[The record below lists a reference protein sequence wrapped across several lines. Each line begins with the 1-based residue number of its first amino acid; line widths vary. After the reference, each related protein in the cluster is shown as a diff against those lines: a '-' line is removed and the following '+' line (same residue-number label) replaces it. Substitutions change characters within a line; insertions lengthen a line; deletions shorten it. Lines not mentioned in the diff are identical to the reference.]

1 MEEITLGQYSLPI
14 LLTVILGICFK
25 LIGEGL
31 ADRWKS
37 IIALVLGLGLGLLAM
52 VYNQEAPYTWVVVID
67 HCLFGFM
74 AGAAAVGLYE
84 AQRSVMRPR
93 E

>member
-1 MEEITLGQYSLPI
+1 MGEVTLGQYSLP
-14 LLTVILGICFK
+14 LLLAVILGISYK

-52 VYNQEAPYTWVVVID
+52 VYNQETPYAIKTIID
-67 HCLFGFM
+67 YALFGFM

-84 AQRSVMRPR
+84 AQRSFRNPR
-93 E
+93 A

>member
-1 MEEITLGQYSLPI
+1 MDEVTLGQYSLPL
-14 LLTVILGICFK
+14 LLTVILGISFK

-37 IIALVLGLGLGLLAM
+37 IIALGLGLGLGLLAM
-52 VYNQEAPYTWVVVID
+52 VYNQEPPFAMKIVID
-67 HCLFGFM
+67 YALFGFM

-84 AQRSVMRPR
+84 AQRSIRNPR
-93 E
+93 A